1 MAKRIKAPT
10 QPTLEA
16 ERELESIVDDDIEY
30 ANIRDKRVVFRGLN
44 RFGLH
49 KISRIMLQ
57 EGGDE
62 LTISCKC
69 LAAAKLNGY
78 FKIKFFWWILWRYY
92 AYVKAYTEEE
102 LTEAFKLIKKKV
114 DLASIMYCI
123 NTTFLIEM
131 RETIM
136 QMNRAEARATL
147 QELTGGKAGK
157 SAKKDNG

>member
-1 MAKRIKAPT
+1 MAKKVKAPT

-16 ERELESIVDDDIEY
+16 ERELEIIVDDDVEY
-30 ANIRDKRVVFRGLN
+30 ATIRGKRIGIRGLN

-57 EGGDE
+57 EGGNE

-78 FKIKFFWWILWRYY
+78 FKIKLFWWILWRVY
-92 AYVKAYTEEE
+92 AYLHAYTEEE
-102 LTEAFKLIKKKV
+102 LVEVFKLIKKKV

-147 QELTGGKAGK
+147 QELSGGKAGR
-157 SAKKDNG
+157 SAKNGNG